1 MSNPT
6 PLHYLKNIE
15 EVYGIGNRHSPM
27 VSECFGWWVV
37 MSNADVI
44 IVSKEAYTGN
54 PKAEPYI
61 VDEQALF
68 DEDWLP
74 HLRKKGW
81 FTQECEDDFN
91 KAMIY
96 AKWKQRIKCTL

>member
-1 MSNPT
+1 MSNNPT
-6 PLHYLKNIE
+6 PLHHLKNIE
-15 EVYGIGNRHSPM
+15 EIYGVGNRHSPM
-27 VSECFGWWVV
+27 VVENFGWWVV

-44 IVSKEAYTGN
+44 IVSKEAYKGN

-81 FTQECEDDFN
+81 FTKKCETDF
-91 KAMIY
+91 KYAMYY
-96 AKWKQRIKCTL
+96 ARKIISAKN